1 MRDVK
6 REVRAGRSAWE
17 EKPLEAR
24 EPPTKPAMA
33 RKPSNQITHARKGF
47 GDARGNGFR
56 DARKGM
62 GAGIRDTR
70 SQRRAL
76 RRQRH

>member
-1 MRDVK
+1 MRQRGGTVDIRKDVK

-17 EKPLEAR
+17 EKPVEAS
-24 EPPTKPAMA
+24 EL
-33 RKPSNQITHARKGF
+33 HARGF
-47 GDARGNGFR
+47 GEARGNGFR

-70 SQRRAL
+70 SQRRAQ